1 MPSFLLPFSELA
13 LCVLVFEYF
22 WNWASWAGVVSYEP
36 RAGLRWADG
45 HMRFAFLVGL
55 PTACIPPAPTSLQ
68 PLSELLMAST
78 CPGSELVP
86 GPGSLRADLDC
97 RSCHPIPFSR
107 GLPVPPAL
115 ALASPGEAGG
125 GRGGESHQI
134 SVTPLAVFCLP
145 GTRHC
150 QLRARWTQITEEL
163 RSPAGKLRL
172 VKLSEQDPNMRE
184 HKLLQPGPGRG
195 SRLAASALIF
205 PFVFSSLFP
214 NACTCLRKGKS
225 FTAF

>member
-1 MPSFLLPFSELA
+1 MGICALLSSLGCQQPASPLLPP
-13 LCVLVFEYF
+13 LCSHCQSS
-22 WNWASWAGVVSYEP
+22 SWP
-36 RAGLRWADG
+36 
-45 HMRFAFLVGL
+45 
-55 PTACIPPAPTSLQ
+55 PPAQARNWYQDQEVSVLIWT
-68 PLSELLMAST
+68 
-78 CPGSELVP
+78 
-86 GPGSLRADLDC
+86 AD
-97 RSCHPIPFSR
+97 HATPIPFSR

-214 NACTCLRKGKS
+214 NACTSLRKGKS